1 MARNAQEVTDAELGV
16 LQVLW
21 GEQRATIRQITDR
34 LYPAGGVSQY
44 ATVQKLLERLENK
57 GFVKRDRSQ
66 PVHVFYPA
74 VNRQELIGRK
84 VRAVAEKLCDGS
96 IASLLTHLVRAQSL
110 SSAERQS
117 LRELVARLDEE
128 NGGNHRKA

>member
-21 GEQRATIRQITDR
+21 ERGHATVRQITDQ

-44 ATVQKLLERLENK
+44 ATVQKLLERLEGK
-57 GFVKRDRSQ
+57 GFVRRDRTQS
-66 PVHVFYPA
+66 VHMFSPGIG
-74 VNRQELIGRK
+74 REELIGRK

-96 IASLLTHLVRAQSL
+96 MVSLLTHLVSAKSL
-110 SSAERQS
+110 SETERRS
-117 LRELVARLDEE
+117 LRKLMEQLEDSGEV
-128 NGGNHRKA
+128 NGHN